1 MITLIWQNQDVT
13 GEVDEDSA
21 SHQLNLVPNKAVFK
35 ATELFWFYMM
45 VRHDV
50 LAGSPKLNY
59 LTLPTPLQQV
69 DYDKFLVG
77 MEDFFLFFK
86 DVLKVLA
93 SET

>member
-1 MITLIWQNQDVT
+1 
-13 GEVDEDSA
+13 
-21 SHQLNLVPNKAVFK
+21 
-35 ATELFWFYMM
+35 MM
-45 VRHDV
+45 MRHDV

-77 MEDFFLFFK
+77 MEDFFLTFQ
-86 DVLKVLA
+86 DVLNVLA